1 MSVEREQP
9 AGVRVLGRLR
19 RARVRDDP
27 RHQRAQLVD
36 LGEDRQG
43 VAVALGHLAAVE
55 PRDGGDPPVDQDLG
69 RDQHRSVDRVE
80 RRRDLAR
87 DLHVLLLVTPHR
99 HDLGAEH
106 QDVGRHEQRV
116 GEHARVDAVVGRPAG
131 RLVGA
136 GRRLVGVRAV
146 EQALAGVAGQHP
158 GQLEHLGKVRLAVQG
173 HAQRVDPEREP
184 GGGQLVGVAPHRPA
198 ITLRGQ
204 RVRVRDE
211 AEDVVAAGQGQRRP
225 DHAEVVSEMRPAAR
239 LDAGDRHRPVRLRR
253 ASGRRSLDWGCLHGC
268 LLLDLDRSAT
278 RRREPPPGPET
289 KAPPLPEAA
298 GLPVDARGCWPP
310 TRATTTSELIQT
322 CAWDDARGPRPPVS
336 TPPAALTIESS
347 GRNTR

>member
-106 QDVGRHEQRV
+106 QDVGRH
-116 GEHARVDAVVGRPAG
+116 P
-131 RLVGA
+131 
-136 GRRLVGVRAV
+136 
-146 EQALAGVAGQHP
+146 LAGMAGEHP

-225 DHAEVVSEMRPAAR
+225 DHAEVVAEMRPAAR
-239 LDAGDRHRPVRLRR
+239 LDAVTATGRR
-253 ASGRRSLDWGCLHGC
+253 ASGARAGAGAWIGVACTGGSFSTSTWSGDESAASSRGGRSSCG
-268 LLLDLDRSAT
+268 
-278 RRREPPPGPET
+278 
-289 KAPPLPEAA
+289 
-298 GLPVDARGCWPP
+298 
-310 TRATTTSELIQT
+310 
-322 CAWDDARGPRPPVS
+322 CAWLL
-336 TPPAALTIESS
+336 AAYEGDHHQRADPDVRM
-347 GRNTR
+347 GRR